1 MTDICK
7 EIFVVSSS
15 QSDLHSRIKLSSV
28 LERLQDAADR
38 HLQELGITIS
48 EMLKNHYGW
57 MLMTIEIDCEQIP
70 VLEEEW
76 TVSTWS
82 RGYKGVVWLRD
93 YRFEGTEG
101 ALGYAR
107 STWTLVDIHKRK
119 ILRPSALP
127 YDIPTVT
134 SQSSSGD
141 MPDKVSI
148 SEAIELKTAYEFKA
162 GYSTTDSNGHLN
174 NARYADLCYDALTAE
189 ELEHLVWRRFRITYH
204 REVRLNETFTLQRS
218 DGDGSSIWFRGMNS
232 EGFSIFEAQLVYEQQ
247 LTQ

>member
-1 MTDICK
+1 MTEIGK
-7 EIFVVSSS
+7 ETFIVSSS
-15 QSDLHSRIKLSSV
+15 QSDLHSRIKLSSL

-57 MLMTIEIDCEQIP
+57 MLMTMEIDCEQIP

-76 TVSTWS
+76 NISTWS

-93 YRFEGTEG
+93 YRFEGSEG
-101 ALGYAR
+101 ATGYAR

-134 SQSSSGD
+134 SQTSGD
-141 MPDKVSI
+141 IPDKVSI
-148 SEAIELKTAYEFKA
+148 PEDIELKGAYEFQA

-174 NARYADLCYDALTAE
+174 NARYADLCFDAMTAE
-189 ELEHLVWRRFRITYH
+189 EINQFVWRRFRVTYH

-218 DGDGSSIWFRGMNS
+218 DGDGASIWFRGMNS
-232 EGFSIFEAQLVYEQQ
+232 EGFSIFEAQIVYEQKHAQ
-247 LTQ
+247 